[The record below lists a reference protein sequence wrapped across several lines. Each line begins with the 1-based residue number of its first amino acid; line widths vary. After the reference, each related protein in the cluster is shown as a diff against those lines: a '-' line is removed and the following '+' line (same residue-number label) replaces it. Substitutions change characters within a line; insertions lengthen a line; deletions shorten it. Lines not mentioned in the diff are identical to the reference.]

1 MRFLFVV
8 QGEGRG
14 HMTQA
19 IAMQNMLLKHGHFI
33 CGVIIGKSERR
44 VVPDYFY
51 ENIKSKITPIHSPNF
66 LTDKDN
72 KTVDLPRT
80 IFYNLSKVPF
90 FWRNVL
96 KIKRLVE
103 ECEPDYVIN
112 FYEFL
117 CGVYFGTYKSK
128 AKHIC
133 IGHQF
138 LLEHR
143 DFQFPKVRIID
154 KFWYFVNTYI
164 TSQNAHLKLALS
176 FREMPNDDKQKVKV
190 VPPLLRK
197 EVLDIEPTKGDFL
210 QAYVVNGGYTDD
222 IINWHKSNDS
232 IKIHLFSDRKD
243 IADGAIIDKTLT
255 FNYVNDVKFLN
266 SMKDCKAYAST
277 AGFESI
283 CEAMYLGK
291 PVLLVPP
298 KGHFEQQCNAL
309 DAVIAGAGIK
319 STFFDIE
326 ALLDFVDKNDNKSN
340 EVFKNWVD
348 SAESHFLKYLN

>member
-1 MRFLFVV
+1 MKFVFVV

-19 IAMQNMLLKHGHFI
+19 IAMQNMLLKHGHI
-33 CGVIIGKSERR
+33 VAAVLIGKSERR
-44 VVPDYFY
+44 EIPSYFY
-51 ENIKSKITPIHSPNF
+51 ENIKTEIVAIDSPNF

-72 KTVDLPRT
+72 RTVDLPRT
-80 IFYNLSKVPF
+80 ITYNLGKIPF
-90 FWRNVL
+90 YWKNVL

-103 ECEPDYVIN
+103 LHKPDYVIN

-117 CGVYFGTYKSK
+117 CGVYFGNFKSK

-138 LLEHR
+138 LLEHA
-143 DFQFPKVRIID
+143 DFQFPKISKVD

-176 FREMPNDDKQKVKV
+176 FREMPNDDTKNIKV
-190 VPPLLRK
+190 VPPLLRQ
-197 EVLDIEPTKGDFL
+197 EVLEIEPGKSDYL
-210 QAYVVNGGYTDD
+210 QAYAVNGGYTKD
-222 IINWHKSNDS
+222 IIAWHKNHQNV
-232 IKIHLFSDRKD
+232 KIHLFSDRKD
-243 IADGAIIDKTLT
+243 IEDGTVIDKTLV
-255 FNYVNDVKFLN
+255 FSKLNDKKFLN
-266 SMKDCKAYAST
+266 SMKDCLGYAST

-309 DAVIAGAGIK
+309 DAVLAGAGIK

-326 ALLDFVDKNDNKSN
+326 ALLNYAAAHQDDSNK
-340 EVFKNWVD
+340 VFKDWVD
-348 SAESHFLKYLN
+348 TAEELFLKYLS